1 MNRERNWHSLETADL
16 ERIFRTD
23 GAKGLSDKEAE
34 RRLRHGKNTVWEV
47 KTASVK
53 RYAVRSLFDLTTV
66 LLVLAVFAAAFFGS
80 AKAALAIFAMLIIG
94 RAARIATHVWAERV
108 FEKNAKESLPRA
120 KVVRGGTVKV
130 VDSESVAPGDV
141 IILDTGDTVP
151 CDIRLTAADNI
162 LVSEENVTG
171 VKGVVSKSSHTIP
184 PAGGEVPITMR
195 TNTLYASSV
204 VISGFAIGI
213 AVATG
218 DDTLRCAR
226 EGRITL
232 AGEKDVSTVEKL
244 SDWGR
249 ICSLCLI
256 GAALVITVIGILIGG
271 SGLFEVFLPSIA
283 MAAAGLSEF
292 IAAVG
297 AFAWAVKLREDESG
311 VLAKSS
317 IAEKAAN
324 TDLMVLKGIGVV
336 KSGKTSLHSFYQNG
350 RLTLM
355 GTKGAKA
362 PQRLLRLACYCT
374 GASPE
379 GGIVQGNFGTRHRAS
394 DALSYRVV
402 RSLWEDNGK
411 GNAAPNTYQIISHM
425 PASDIDS
432 RGLDNVLLLQGR
444 DVYFAAMGNVF
455 AILNMS
461 AYVRRGNEIVNLTAD
476 EKNKIEAYARELA
489 KHGVTLCAVGL
500 RKSPCDNLRRVSV
513 LHSKLCFEGFIA
525 VADRPAEGVIASIE
539 DMRGVGT
546 RFVIFSDKGE
556 EDKLY
561 AEAEGIFKTGDLY
574 LSEKECKEIK
584 ALSPEKGSLTVIETP
599 RGAEGIRERLRLMKL
614 IRENELFVS
623 YVGGG
628 IEDMWNMKNAD
639 ISFAVGES
647 GAIPQGIRTEAHG
660 IVNSEGGGFDGV
672 CRLID
677 KCRRSLLNIRS
688 TLNYLITS
696 QVARLV
702 AMLLCAAAGLALP
715 SAASLVLWGVILDF
729 AVSFA
734 TATVP
739 GEKKRARIRSGHI
752 SGTPDSSQEVLLP
765 TMYGAA
771 LAVLSIAVPF
781 VAKALASFG
790 GFAPRLTDAS
800 IMTSSVASCIIA
812 MPFIGAEYA
821 GGYGLFSKKSKLSI
835 FYIVPFAVS
844 LISALL
850 ILFVPAVQE
859 AFGAEFPGWIMTA
872 FTLLP
877 MAIIVAVMSV
887 VRAGHNNKKED
898 KTSRL

>member
-1 MNRERNWHSLETADL
+1 MNRERNWHSLETGDL

-23 GAKGLSDKEAE
+23 GAKGLSDREAE

-47 KTASVK
+47 KNASVK

-66 LLVLAVFAAAFFGS
+66 LLVLAIFAAAFFGS
-80 AKAALAIFAMLIIG
+80 AKMAVAILTMLVIG
-94 RAARIATHVWAERV
+94 RVARIAVHVWAERV

-151 CDIRLTAADNI
+151 CDIRLTAADNVLI
-162 LVSEENVTG
+162 SEENVTG
-171 VKGVVSKSSHTIP
+171 VRGVVSKNSNTII
-184 PAGGEVPITMR
+184 AGQGDVPITMR
-195 TNTLYASSV
+195 TNTVYASSV

-218 DDTLRCAR
+218 DDTLRCTR

-232 AGEKDVSTVEKL
+232 SGEKDVSTVEKL

-256 GAALVITVIGILIGG
+256 GAALAITVIGILLGG
-271 SGLFEVFLPSIA
+271 KGLFQVFLPSIA

-297 AFAWAVKLREDESG
+297 AFAWAQKLREDEGG
-311 VLAKSS
+311 VLSRSS
-317 IAEKAAN
+317 IAEKTAN
-324 TDLMVLKGIGVV
+324 TDLLVLKSINVV
-336 KSGKTSLHSFYQNG
+336 KSGKTTLHSFYTNDK
-350 RLTLM
+350 LTLM

-362 PQRLLRLACYCT
+362 PSRLLRLACYCT

-379 GGIVQGNFGTRHRAS
+379 GGIVSGNFGTRQRAS
-394 DALSYRVV
+394 DALSYRIV

-411 GNAAPNTYQIISHM
+411 GAAAPDVYQIVSHM
-425 PASDIDS
+425 SASDIDA
-432 RGLDNVLLLQGR
+432 RGFDNVLLLQAGEL
-444 DVYFAAMGNVF
+444 YFAAMGSVF
-455 AILNMS
+455 GILSMS
-461 AYVRRGNEIVNLTAD
+461 AYLRKGNEIVPLTQED
-476 EKNKIEAYARELA
+476 RNKIEAYARELS

-500 RKSPCDNLRRVSV
+500 RKSHYDHLRRVSV

-525 VADRPAEGVIASIE
+525 VADRAAAGVVGSFE
-539 DMRGVGT
+539 DMRETGT

-556 EDKLY
+556 EDRLY

-574 LSEKECKEIK
+574 LSKKECKEIK
-584 ALSPEKGSLTVIETP
+584 ALAPEKGSLTIIETP
-599 RGAEGIRERLRLMKL
+599 GGTEGLRERLRIMKL

-623 YVGGG
+623 YVGSG
-628 IEDMWNMKNAD
+628 IEDMWNMKCAD
-639 ISFAVGES
+639 ISFAVGTQ

-672 CRLID
+672 CKLID
-677 KCRRSLLNIRS
+677 KCRKSLLNIRS
-688 TLNYLITS
+688 ALNYLIAS

-715 SAASLVLWGVILDF
+715 SAASLVLWGVLLDF
-729 AVSFA
+729 SVAFA

-739 GEKKRARIRSGHI
+739 GEEKSARLRAGHI
-752 SGTPDSSQEVLLP
+752 SATPDSYSDVLLP

-781 VAKALASFG
+781 VARALASFG
-790 GFAPRLTDAS
+790 GFAPAITDAS
-800 IMTSSVASCIIA
+800 LMTCSVISCIIA

-821 GGYGLFSKKSKLSI
+821 GGHGLFSKKSKLSV
-835 FYIVPFAVS
+835 FYIVPFVLSFVAAV
-844 LISALL
+844 LM
-850 ILFVPAVQE
+850 LFIPAVRE
-859 AFGAEFPGWIMTA
+859 AFGTEFPGWIMTA

-877 MAIIVAVMSV
+877 MAIIVAVMSFA
-887 VRAGHNNKKED
+887 RAANKSQKRT
-898 KTSRL
+898 K